1 MRSYPVD
8 RPRRYE
14 RSARPAIG
22 DAARRA
28 IQSRVATAGRSSRR
42 VQLVGTST
50 RTQTN
55 ASVCGATDHVPSDS
69 SAASFTRASRLDI
82 LLFVSGVT
90 EIQEAIT
97 RLSAV
102 EQRQLAQWFEE
113 ALEQAWDNQIEA
125 DVAAGRLDH
134 LIARAETD
142 IAAGRVKPLDEVLG
156 NG

>member
-1 MRSYPVD
+1 MTVC
-8 RPRRYE
+8 RRRKRLWRYC
-14 RSARPAIG
+14 G
-22 DAARRA
+22 V
-28 IQSRVATAGRSSRR
+28 QHTA
-42 VQLVGTST
+42 
-50 RTQTN
+50 
-55 ASVCGATDHVPSDS
+55 
-69 SAASFTRASRLDI
+69 SAASFTRAIRADI

-113 ALEQAWDNQIEA
+113 ALEQAWDSQIEA
-125 DVAAGRLDH
+125 DVAAGRLDQ
-134 LIARAETD
+134 LVADAEAD